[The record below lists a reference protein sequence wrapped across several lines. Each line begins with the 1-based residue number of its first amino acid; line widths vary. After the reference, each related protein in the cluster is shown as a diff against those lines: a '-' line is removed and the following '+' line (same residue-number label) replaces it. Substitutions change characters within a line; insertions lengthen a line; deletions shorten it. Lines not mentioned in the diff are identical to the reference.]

1 MDDAM
6 TFDVPLDSAAI
17 RKIIPHRYP
26 FLLIDTIVE
35 LTPGVRA
42 VGIKNVTANEPFFQG
57 HFPDYPVMPGVLI
70 VEAIAQVGAVAML
83 SDPEHAGKLALFA
96 GIDKVRFK
104 RQVMP
109 GDTLRLEVELGQ
121 IRRNVGSGSGT
132 ATVNGEIACRGEFL
146 FALVPNMTSS

>member
-1 MDDAM
+1 M
-6 TFDVPLDSAAI
+6 TFDLPLDSIAI

-35 LTPGVRA
+35 LAPGERA

-70 VEAIAQVGAVAML
+70 VEAIAQTGAVAML
-83 SDPEHAGKLALFA
+83 SDPEHTGQLALFA
-96 GIDKVRFK
+96 GIEKVRFK
-104 RQVMP
+104 RQVLP

-121 IRRNVGSGSGT
+121 IRRNIGSGSGT

-146 FALVPNMTSS
+146 FALVLNMTAS